1 MFCTRSPSKQLL
13 RSKEIEKELKSNKK
27 KDDSIKILLLGPGD
41 AGKSTFLKQLNLLH
55 SDGSLLNQSNYI
67 QVLQENC
74 LFTMQSLLRC
84 PHPEFKIP
92 PEIQTNADIV
102 LTATALHDVVPQ
114 IEALSQSEFITHVF
128 NSRGYY
134 RLSLP
139 CVSEYYWANAARFA
153 SDDFLPTTEDMMR
166 SRVKT
171 SGVQTVEFAVDRHKF
186 TVVDV
191 GGQRSERRKWLHCF
205 DNVSAIIFLAPVD
218 DFDMYLEE
226 DDEISRLTDTLSL
239 WSEITSSQFFK
250 PHIWILFLNKHDN
263 LKKKIERNS
272 LHKYFDDISE
282 EDGRD
287 LDKCVEYFQKKYE
300 EKYNGATPFY
310 SYTTCALDLDCCQKV
325 FEAIRNGIIT
335 AALTLANIS

>member
-263 LKKKIERNS
+263 LKKKLNEILYTNTLMIYLKKMEEIWTSVWSISRKSMRRTLMER
-272 LHKYFDDISE
+272 LVFIHIQ
-282 EDGRD
+282 
-287 LDKCVEYFQKKYE
+287 LVLWIWIVVKKY
-300 EKYNGATPFY
+300 
-310 SYTTCALDLDCCQKV
+310 
-325 FEAIRNGIIT
+325 
-335 AALTLANIS
+335 LTLFETVLSLRHYPW

>member
-92 PEIQTNADIV
+92 PEIQNNADIV

-263 LKKKIERNS
+263 LKKKKLNEILYTNTLMIYLKKMEEIWTSVWSISRKSMRRTLMER
-272 LHKYFDDISE
+272 LVFIHIQ
-282 EDGRD
+282 
-287 LDKCVEYFQKKYE
+287 LVLWIWIVVKKY
-300 EKYNGATPFY
+300 
-310 SYTTCALDLDCCQKV
+310 
-325 FEAIRNGIIT
+325 
-335 AALTLANIS
+335 LTLFETVLSLRHYPW